1 MKRGFTFIELL
12 VVLAII
18 ALLASFTVSTFTAAS
33 ARSRD
38 ARRESDVKEIQ
49 KALAIYANSIGKY
62 PQCPSEVAI
71 NGTND
76 CLSDALL
83 LEKSMS
89 AVPTDPRNGV
99 GGGSCGNIGSFYY
112 CYQSSTG
119 DIYNIRYDLE
129 TDTISGKGTGW
140 QNAGP

>member
-1 MKRGFTFIELL
+1 MKKGFTLIELL

-18 ALLASFTVSTFTAAS
+18 GLLAGLSVSTFTSAS

-38 ARRESDVKEIQ
+38 ARRETDIKEIQ

-62 PQCPSEVAI
+62 PQCSAEVAV

-99 GGGSCGNIGSFYY
+99 GGGSCGSVGAFYY

-119 DIYNIRYDLE
+119 DTYNIRYDLE
-129 TDTISGKGTGW
+129 TDTISGKGSGW
-140 QNAGP
+140 QNATP

>member
-18 ALLASFTVSTFTAAS
+18 ALLAGLTISTFTSAS

-49 KALAIYANSIGKY
+49 KALAIYANSTGKY
-62 PQCPSEVAI
+62 PQCSTEVIISGA
-71 NGTND
+71 ND

-83 LEKSMS
+83 LEKAMS
-89 AVPTDPRNGV
+89 AVPTDPRYGV
-99 GGGSCGNIGSFYY
+99 GGGSCGSPGSFYY
-112 CYQSSTG
+112 CYQSDTG
-119 DIYNIRYDLE
+119 DAYNIRYDLE
-129 TDTISGKGTGW
+129 TNTISGKTSGW